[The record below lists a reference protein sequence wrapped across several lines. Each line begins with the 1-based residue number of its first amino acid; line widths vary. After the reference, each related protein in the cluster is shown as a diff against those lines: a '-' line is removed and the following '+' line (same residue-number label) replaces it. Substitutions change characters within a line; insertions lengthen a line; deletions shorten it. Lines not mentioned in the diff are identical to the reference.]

1 MSDRK
6 LTEDKFNN
14 RLTKFAPFISPNPVT
29 SCNPV
34 QRYPKIDKTSFI
46 SPFSSVIGDVRI
58 KDNVYVAP
66 NAAIRADE
74 GTPFYIG
81 SNTNLQDGVILHGLL
96 KQFVTVKDK
105 AYSIYIGNN
114 VSVGHDALIHGPC
127 YLGNHMFIGF
137 KAIVY
142 NAIIGKGS
150 FVSYNAVITNGV
162 RIAPNRFVP
171 PGADID
177 TQEKADRLRRVTEEE
192 REFAREVQHVN
203 QEFPASYKALFS

>member
-6 LTEDKFNN
+6 LTEDKFDN

-29 SCNPV
+29 SFNPV

-105 AYSIYIGNN
+105 AYSI
-114 VSVGHDALIHGPC
+114 
-127 YLGNHMFIGF
+127 
-137 KAIVY
+137 
-142 NAIIGKGS
+142 
-150 FVSYNAVITNGV
+150 
-162 RIAPNRFVP
+162 
-171 PGADID
+171 
-177 TQEKADRLRRVTEEE
+177 
-192 REFAREVQHVN
+192 
-203 QEFPASYKALFS
+203 